1 LICPLGRGARRL
13 LVASILAALFSGEA
27 LACTDDGSGRPTV
40 GLVLSG
46 GGALAASQVGA
57 IKVLEEL
64 HVPVHCIVGTSMGAV
79 VGALYASGHNADQLK
94 DIFVNADWGAISTGR
109 LPYREQGFRKKEK
122 ERDYF
127 SDYVIGV
134 GKDGLSLPSGLSSL
148 RGMRRYI
155 RQQTEQ
161 VAHESDFSRLPIPYK
176 ATATDLSTGESV
188 TLEKGDLVDAALAS
202 MAVPGLYPSQRIDG
216 RVLIDGGM
224 SKQIPIDLAREMGAD
239 IIIVVDTTLPPIDF
253 TNRTPTVIDTV
264 MQLVGIEVW
273 SNHQQ
278 QIKQLRTG
286 DVHITPDMQGQGAS
300 SFDKLDEGFD
310 QGYEAAMSQADR
322 LRAIAAE
329 AAPSRVQRTTPP
341 EQIVVASVNVSDA
354 QAQTVSPDLI
364 RKRLG
369 IKPGETVTRE
379 DIYDGLDNIAT
390 LDVFDSVDYTLVP
403 GAGGSTIDIVTTPR
417 AGNQH
422 LQLGLKLSTTL
433 DGDDYYG
440 LLGRWTIKPLNRY
453 AGELNVTT
461 EIGTN
466 LELDLEWVQ
475 PFGDL
480 GRFYVE
486 TGLNYARRTNP
497 VNIDEERIA
506 ERRDESGALRLNLGR
521 EIGSWGLASI
531 GAFAVTLDSDVR
543 VGNTFGLGAQSG
555 DYVGA
560 TGRFAVDTFNSPSF
574 PTEGQAVN
582 LVLSQY
588 HGTSVDNDATVGLL
602 SLASA
607 QTIGNFGTF
616 IRYEGGFLDQ
626 DTLGLPVFTLGGFKR
641 LSGFQ
646 DNSIPATKYNMLR
659 LESFMRLGARI
670 EQSFGL
676 PVYVGAT
683 LEGAQVDFD
692 IAGIAFDND
701 FYAGSIWGAVDTVLG
716 PAYVAYGL
724 GEGGRDSFYL
734 FFGQRF

>member
-1 LICPLGRGARRL
+1 MRLTAPGTRRF
-13 LVASILAALFSGEA
+13 LAITVFAAMFAGEA

-161 VAHESDFSRLPIPYK
+161 VAHEADFSRLPIPYK

-224 SKQIPIDLAREMGAD
+224 SKQVPIDLAREMGAD

-253 TNRTPTVIDTV
+253 TNRTPSVIDTV

-300 SFDKLDEGFD
+300 SFDKLDQGFD
-310 QGYEAAMSQADR
+310 QGYEAAMAQADR

-329 AAPSRVQRTTPP
+329 AAASRVQRIAPP
-341 EQIVVASVNVSDA
+341 EQIVVASVNVSET
-354 QAQTVSPDLI
+354 QAQTVSADLI

-379 DIYDGLDNIAT
+379 DIYDGLDNIAA
-390 LDVFDSVDYTLVP
+390 LDVFDSVDYTLIP
-403 GAGGSTIDIVTTPR
+403 GTGGSSIDIVTTPR

-475 PFGDL
+475 PFGDR

-486 TGLNYARRTNP
+486 TGLNYARRTIP

-506 ERRDESGALRLNLGR
+506 ERRDESGALRLNVGR
-521 EIGSWGLASI
+521 EFGSWGLASI
-531 GAFAVTLDSDVR
+531 GAFALKLDSDVR
-543 VGNTFGLGAQSG
+543 VGDTFGLGAQSG
-555 DYVGA
+555 EYVGA
-560 TGRFAVDTFNSPSF
+560 TGRFAVDTLNSPSF
-574 PTEGQAVN
+574 PTSGQTVN
-582 LVLSQY
+582 LIVSRY
-588 HGTSVDNDATVGLL
+588 HGTSVDNDATVGLM

-626 DTLGLPVFTLGGFKR
+626 DTLGLPVFSLGGFKR

-646 DNSIPATKYNMLR
+646 DNSIPATQYNMLR
-659 LESFMRLGARI
+659 LEGFMRLGARI

-692 IAGIAFDND
+692 LAGIAFDND

-716 PAYVAYGL
+716 PAYIAYGL
-724 GEGGRDSFYL
+724 GEGGRNSFYL